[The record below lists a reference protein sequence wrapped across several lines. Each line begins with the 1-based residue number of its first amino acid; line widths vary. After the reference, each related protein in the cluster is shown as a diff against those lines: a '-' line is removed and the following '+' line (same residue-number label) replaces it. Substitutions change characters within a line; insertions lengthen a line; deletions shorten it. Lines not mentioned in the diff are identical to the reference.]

1 MRQILFGEQWFH
13 PEAPAEVVEIFNRLG
28 EKRTFKKGE
37 ELKHGAPDGEI
48 TLLLTGLCLYRF
60 WDTQDKEHVLSLI
73 LPNRTMGDIDGLTGT
88 MANGKDI
95 NIYEKVAQNITF
107 KQESHIEAL
116 LACFTLDIDSRLRAF
131 LHSLIKSYYKPNY
144 AGWNPMPVRLT
155 ATLIAAIISASR
167 TSVSLTL
174 SDWMEK
180 GWMKRDGNI
189 ALFHGSIFTNLKDWW
204 APGV

>member
-88 MANGKDI
+88 MANGKGI

-204 APGV
+204 APGA

>member
-116 LACFTLDIDSRLRAF
+116 LACLTLDIDSRLRAF

>member
-107 KQESHIEAL
+107 KHESHIEAL

>member
-1 MRQILFGEQWFH
+1 M
-13 PEAPAEVVEIFNRLG
+13 
-28 EKRTFKKGE
+28 
-37 ELKHGAPDGEI
+37 
-48 TLLLTGLCLYRF
+48 
-60 WDTQDKEHVLSLI
+60 
-73 LPNRTMGDIDGLTGT
+73 
-88 MANGKDI
+88 
-95 NIYEKVAQNITF
+95 
-107 KQESHIEAL
+107 
-116 LACFTLDIDSRLRAF
+116 RAF

-189 ALFHGSIFTNLKDWW
+189 ALFHGSIFTNLKDWR
-204 APGV
+204 APGA

>member
-60 WDTQDKEHVLSLI
+60 WDTLDKEHVLSLI

>member
-1 MRQILFGEQWFH
+1 
-13 PEAPAEVVEIFNRLG
+13 
-28 EKRTFKKGE
+28 
-37 ELKHGAPDGEI
+37 
-48 TLLLTGLCLYRF
+48 
-60 WDTQDKEHVLSLI
+60 
-73 LPNRTMGDIDGLTGT
+73 MGDIDGLTGT
-88 MANGKDI
+88 MANVSAYTIKNSTGLVLPYDVWHSEIRKDI

-131 LHSLIKSYYKPNY
+131 LSYYKPNY

-204 APGV
+204 APGA

>member
-1 MRQILFGEQWFH
+1 MRQILFGEQWSH

>member
-28 EKRTFKKGE
+28 RKRTFKKGE

-88 MANGKDI
+88 MANVSAYTIK
-95 NIYEKVAQNITF
+95 NITF

-116 LACFTLDIDSRLRAF
+116 LACFTLDIDNRLRAF

-155 ATLIAAIISASR
+155 ATLIASIISASR

-174 SDWMEK
+174 SDWMGK
-180 GWMKRDGNI
+180 GWMKKDGNI
-189 ALFHGSIFTNLKDWW
+189 TLFHGSIFTNLKDWW
-204 APGV
+204 APGA

>member
-88 MANGKDI
+88 MANGKGI

-155 ATLIAAIISASR
+155 ATLIAAIVSASR

-204 APGV
+204 APGA

>member
-28 EKRTFKKGE
+28 RKRTFKKGE

-88 MANGKDI
+88 MANVSAYTIKTVQGWSCLTMSGTKRL
-95 NIYEKVAQNITF
+95 EK
-107 KQESHIEAL
+107 
-116 LACFTLDIDSRLRAF
+116 TLMSTKRLPKTLHLSR
-131 LHSLIKSYYKPNY
+131 K
-144 AGWNPMPVRLT
+144 
-155 ATLIAAIISASR
+155 ATLRRSLPASPWI
-167 TSVSLTL
+167 LTTGFVL
-174 SDWMEK
+174 S
-180 GWMKRDGNI
+180 
-189 ALFHGSIFTNLKDWW
+189 SIL
-204 APGV
+204 

>member
-204 APGV
+204 ATGV

>member
-60 WDTQDKEHVLSLI
+60 WDTQDKKHVLSLI